1 MKTDVE
7 ELSPTRVKLI
17 IEVPFDELRPSLD
30 RAYREVAK
38 QVRVPG
44 FRPGRVPPRIIDQ
57 RFGRGAVLEQA
68 VNDAVPQ
75 LYGKALADNDVYALG
90 RPELEITEIDDG
102 KQLSFTAEV
111 DVRPKFEV
119 PDLDG
124 MPVTVEDAVVTPD
137 EVEEYLGGLR
147 ERFASLKT
155 VDRPAQAGDYVSLDL
170 SASVDGEEVEDA
182 QASGLS
188 YRIGDETLVDG
199 LDAALAGMTAGE
211 SATFSSELSGGAHA
225 GEQAAV
231 TVTAHSVKVKEL
243 PELDDEFAQSASE
256 FDTIGELRAGTRAQL
271 ERLKRLQQAGQARDG
286 VLEALLGKID
296 VPLPEAVVAEEVER
310 RNTSLDDQLERM
322 GASRDA
328 YLESVAKSADEFAAE
343 MERDAR
349 RSIKANL
356 VLDQF
361 ALQEKLGVDDAE
373 LTSFVVQQAQR
384 MGVSPDQLAA
394 HLRDSGQIGSAVS
407 DVLRAKA
414 LDLIVRRAAIKDASG
429 REVDLAAL
437 AALDQAPDERAPDE
451 RAADERAA
459 DERAPDERPVSGPR
473 MSGPRMSGPRSVPR
487 MRGRRLSGGAKLQT
501 RPRGM
506 RVERTR
512 RKSKARKTRRTLN
525 PRRTSLTKPR
535 RRADRPSRHRVDAL
549 GRCARDVIC

>member
-68 VNDAVPQ
+68 MNEAVPQ
-75 LYGKALADNDVYALG
+75 LYGKALEDNDVYALG
-90 RPELEITEIDDG
+90 QPELQITELDDG
-102 KQLSFTAEV
+102 KQLAFTAEV

-119 PDLDG
+119 PDVDG
-124 MPVTVEDAVVTPD
+124 MAVTVEDAVVTPD

-155 VDRPAQAGDYVSLDL
+155 VERPAEEGDYVSIDL

-188 YRIGDETLVDG
+188 YRIGDDTLVDG

-211 SATFSSELSGGAHA
+211 SATFTSELSGGDHA
-225 GEQAAV
+225 GAEADVMV
-231 TVTAHSVKVKEL
+231 TTHSVKVKEL

-286 VLEALLGKID
+286 AIEALLAKID
-296 VPLPEAVVAEEVER
+296 VPLPEAVVTEEVER
-310 RNTSLDDQLERM
+310 RNHSLDDQLERI
-322 GASRDA
+322 GASRDT
-328 YLESVAKSADEFAAE
+328 YLESVGKSADELAAE
-343 MERDAR
+343 IERDAR
-349 RSIKANL
+349 SAIKANF

-361 ALQEKLGVDDAE
+361 ALQEKLGVEEAE

-384 MGVSPDQLAA
+384 IGVSPDQLAT
-394 HLRDSGQIGSAVS
+394 HLRDSGQIGSALG
-407 DVLRAKA
+407 DVMRAKA
-414 LDLIVRRAAIKDASG
+414 IDLIVRRAAVKDGSG
-429 REVDLAAL
+429 NEVDLAAL
-437 AALDQAPDERAPDE
+437 SEDAEAAEAEAEVTVAEDAEAGVVEAGVVEAGVVEAGVVEAEDAEAGVVEAGVVEAGVVEAGVVEAEPAVAEVAETEADHADLADSRG
-451 RAADERAA
+451 AADA
-459 DERAPDERPVSGPR
+459 DDAGARP
-473 MSGPRMSGPRSVPR
+473 
-487 MRGRRLSGGAKLQT
+487 
-501 RPRGM
+501 
-506 RVERTR
+506 
-512 RKSKARKTRRTLN
+512 
-525 PRRTSLTKPR
+525 
-535 RRADRPSRHRVDAL
+535 
-549 GRCARDVIC
+549 

>member
-30 RAYREVAK
+30 RAYREVAR

-155 VDRPAQAGDYVSLDL
+155 VDRPAQADDYVSLDL

-188 YRIGDETLVDG
+188 YRIGDDTLVDG

-211 SATFSSELSGGAHA
+211 SATFSSELSGGEHA

-286 VLEALLGKID
+286 ALEALLGKID
-296 VPLPEAVVAEEVER
+296 VPLPEAVVTEEVER
-310 RNTSLDDQLERM
+310 RNTLP
-322 GASRDA
+322 
-328 YLESVAKSADEFAAE
+328 
-343 MERDAR
+343 R
-349 RSIKANL
+349 RSA
-356 VLDQF
+356 
-361 ALQEKLGVDDAE
+361 
-373 LTSFVVQQAQR
+373 
-384 MGVSPDQLAA
+384 
-394 HLRDSGQIGSAVS
+394 
-407 DVLRAKA
+407 
-414 LDLIVRRAAIKDASG
+414 
-429 REVDLAAL
+429 
-437 AALDQAPDERAPDE
+437 
-451 RAADERAA
+451 
-459 DERAPDERPVSGPR
+459 
-473 MSGPRMSGPRSVPR
+473 
-487 MRGRRLSGGAKLQT
+487 
-501 RPRGM
+501 
-506 RVERTR
+506 
-512 RKSKARKTRRTLN
+512 
-525 PRRTSLTKPR
+525 
-535 RRADRPSRHRVDAL
+535 
-549 GRCARDVIC
+549 